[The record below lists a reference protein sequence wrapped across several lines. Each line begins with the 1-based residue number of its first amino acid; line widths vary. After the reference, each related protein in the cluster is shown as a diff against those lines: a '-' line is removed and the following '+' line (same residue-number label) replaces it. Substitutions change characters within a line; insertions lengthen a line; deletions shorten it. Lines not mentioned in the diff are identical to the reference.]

1 MENTIPKE
9 ILNEYHIYP
18 DTWTDT
24 PENMYR
30 TLLIQTDYI
39 AVKIAEA
46 QYLGITLDTDYS
58 EILAYRQAARDAI
71 NNNMSEG

>member
-1 MENTIPKE
+1 MNMIPDS
-9 ILNEYHIYP
+9 IMRQYNVFP
-18 DTWTDT
+18 DSWTDT
-24 PENMYR
+24 PENLYR
-30 TLLIQTDYI
+30 TFLKQTDYI